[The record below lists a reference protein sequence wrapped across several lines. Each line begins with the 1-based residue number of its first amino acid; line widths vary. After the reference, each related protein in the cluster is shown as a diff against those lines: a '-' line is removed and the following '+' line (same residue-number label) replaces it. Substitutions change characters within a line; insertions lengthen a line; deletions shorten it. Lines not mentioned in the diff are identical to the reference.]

1 MALTTNEEAS
11 TTPATHDGIFEKQ
24 SSGGDHDK
32 PREVEGSHT
41 PEGAEETG
49 STHKQ
54 EGVRQVEG
62 IIAVWSKQV
71 LIVMFI
77 L

>member
-1 MALTTNEEAS
+1 MAPLDVVS
-11 TTPATHDGIFEKQ
+11 TPASHDGVVEKKPI
-24 SSGGDHDK
+24 DDK
-32 PREVEGSHT
+32 PETS
-41 PEGAEETG
+41 ETG

-54 EGVRQVEG
+54 EGVRQVEA
-62 IIAVWSKQV
+62 IIRVWSKQV